1 MVMLGAHEGGGPIFP
16 GDESEP
22 SESAISSVSSYSSSP
37 SDCGRPGNLAIRAL
51 MAERYNEDMTV
62 GGQGQKEYLLLDD
75 IGHVV
80 VSSNNES

>member
-1 MVMLGAHEGGGPIFP
+1 
-16 GDESEP
+16 
-22 SESAISSVSSYSSSP
+22 
-37 SDCGRPGNLAIRAL
+37 